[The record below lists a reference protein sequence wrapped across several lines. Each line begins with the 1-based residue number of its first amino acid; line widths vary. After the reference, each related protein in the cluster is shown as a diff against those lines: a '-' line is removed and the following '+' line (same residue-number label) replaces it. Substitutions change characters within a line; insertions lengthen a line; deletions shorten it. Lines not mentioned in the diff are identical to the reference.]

1 MYMVPPFLAYYG
13 VITSNITL
21 LQQAYTQIKL
31 YRNYLRDPKGLWK
44 HVLLGSS
51 GIDEGH
57 WSTGKKREVYFQTH
71 KFSYAHQGNGWAAA
85 GMLRV
90 LATIKNSQ
98 YANSMKSEQEDL
110 ANWVIEIQN
119 EMYSHLVSLNLQ
131 PWIL

>member
-1 MYMVPPFLAYYG
+1 MVPPFLAYYG

-71 KFSYAHQGNGWAAA
+71 KFSYARQGNGWAAA

-119 EMYSHLVSLNLQ
+119 EMYSHLVSFNLQ